1 MINYQNL
8 DVEYD
13 AVIVFD
19 LLSQE
24 EREKHKI
31 SSSLEELFKKNN
43 THITVK
49 YFATKK
55 EILSFLKKL
64 LNEVKSGKKYMFH
77 FVGHGNKKCIAFKHT
92 SELITWDELTSILTE
107 INEASGNTL
116 VLNMTSCFGL
126 HGIKTVNPFSAG
138 NPFFGLIG
146 YSDKLK
152 VKVSK
157 QANDIFYSSLI
168 VGMKINQAVSKLQA
182 DLNDKNFHCISSQGY
197 SFLKKLK

>member
-13 AVIVFD
+13 SVIVFD

-24 EREKHKI
+24 ERDKYKVT
-31 SSSLEELFKKNN
+31 SLLVELFKKNK

-49 YFATKK
+49 YFSNKK
-55 EILSFLKKL
+55 EVLTYLKKI
-64 LNEVKSGKKYMFH
+64 LNEAKSGKKYMFH

-92 SELITWDELTSILTE
+92 SEFIAWDELTSILTE
-107 INEASGNTL
+107 INEAFGNTL

-126 HGIKTVNPFSAG
+126 HGIKTVNPFSDG

-146 YSDKLK
+146 YSEKLK
-152 VKVSK
+152 IKVAK
-157 QANDIFYSSLI
+157 QANEIFYTAVI
-168 VGMKINQAVSKLQA
+168 GGMKINQAVIKLQA
-182 DLNDKNFHCISSQGY
+182 DLKDKNFHCISSQGY
-197 SFLKKLK
+197 SFLK